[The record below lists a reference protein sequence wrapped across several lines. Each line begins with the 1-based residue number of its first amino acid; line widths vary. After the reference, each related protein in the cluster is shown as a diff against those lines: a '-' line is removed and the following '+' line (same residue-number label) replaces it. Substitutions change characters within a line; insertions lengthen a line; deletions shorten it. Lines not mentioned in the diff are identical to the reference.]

1 MLKAGYSTSVY
12 FDPDE
17 INTIVTDIILIA
29 APDPIDFKKLDFN
42 KVNECCRRALFNIN
56 HLNNGESIDL
66 ESAFVITDDNASILD
81 QLDRQAINDWRMDF
95 VKEFR
100 VWEESKMNVPLFK

>member
-1 MLKAGYSTSVY
+1 MVKAGYNTSVY

-17 INTIVTDIILIA
+17 INTIVTDIFLIA
-29 APDPIDFKKLDFN
+29 SPDLIDFEKLDFN
-42 KVNECCRRALFNIN
+42 QVNECCRKALFNIN
-56 HLNNGESIDL
+56 NIKKGESVDL
-66 ESAFVITDDNASILD
+66 ESAFIITDDNSSILD

-100 VWEESKMNVPLFK
+100 VWEESNMNVPLFQ